1 MAETTPEESRS
12 GERLRLEVATPKGL
26 VLELAC
32 DEVEAP
38 SVAGEFGVLP
48 GHLPVLAALKC
59 GPLRYRDGSR
69 VRFAAVG
76 PGFVQ
81 GEADR
86 VLLLTERFVLAES
99 VDLAEA
105 RKDLAAAEKGLAAHP
120 EAHEGVA
127 WRALRIEVDWAL
139 ARIEAAE
146 MARKT

>member
-1 MAETTPEESRS
+1 MSEASTREERS
-12 GERLRLEVATPKGL
+12 VDRLRLEVATPKGL
-26 VLELAC
+26 VLQVDC

-59 GPLRYRDGSR
+59 GPLRYRDGSK
-69 VRFAAVG
+69 VRYAAVG

-86 VLLLTERFVLAES
+86 VLLLTERFEEAEA
-99 VDLAEA
+99 VDMAEA
-105 RKDLAAAEKGLAAHP
+105 REDLTAAEQRLAAYE
-120 EAHEGVA
+120 EAHEGAA

-146 MARKT
+146 LARTA